1 MMLHGGNMAGKC
13 TNKPITAHRRRSG
26 PGPLA
31 AVGLDPSREPHQLQ
45 VPQRLQHCIMHLAY
59 RAAAMQLGIT
69 PQQVQQLTVRVQRC
83 RSHRSNDL
91 REGGARVGW

>member
-69 PQQVQQLTVRVQRC
+69 PPAGAAAHGSSAEVQEPSIQ
-83 RSHRSNDL
+83 
-91 REGGARVGW
+91 